1 MIYIIVMERSELCF
15 VKWSVFFFV
24 IPLKGVRF
32 RMEKITGIMKLDK
45 VFEIMRKA
53 FKGVYAAT
61 IALPSNTNGDI
72 FIIVRDQQIK
82 TLPEYQKLR
91 GRERYS
97 DSRSGCST
105 MAGWIESYEFVF
117 QSSLAIN
124 FESLKG
130 VSMPLALYNQ
140 INKQD
145 ISIYNTVSVDRY
157 ELRFNTK
164 AFSGDLLFE
173 KKFCKEDGVIF
184 KPEKKL
190 LGIDEKEDS
199 FIVQYSFQNIAE
211 YCGKDYIGDLL
222 KDSKYFGFSEEN
234 IPKEIAKMVEVII
247 PDSTAKAGEALY
259 VLDPVDGIM
268 TKRLVN
274 KKREVTETESVGFS
288 LSVDERRYE
297 EDFRTSTYTI
307 YEYGDK
313 AEIVEEELPEAVK
326 SNSDWIVLKNYLQL
340 KETGEF
346 DRLVLKAKEEAR
358 KEAKEKAEEFM
369 KTFI

>member
-1 MIYIIVMERSELCF
+1 
-15 VKWSVFFFV
+15 
-24 IPLKGVRF
+24 
-32 RMEKITGIMKLDK
+32 MEKITSGMSIDK
-45 VFEIMRKA
+45 VFEIMRKV
-53 FKGVYAAT
+53 FKGVYAIV
-61 IALPSNTNGDI
+61 IALPSDNGGDV
-72 FIIVRDQQIK
+72 FIIARDQQIK

-124 FESLKG
+124 FESFKG
-130 VSMPLALYNQ
+130 VSIPLALYNQ

-164 AFSGDLLFE
+164 AFSGDLVFE
-173 KKFCKEDGVIF
+173 KKFNKEDGVIF

-234 IPKEIAKMVEVII
+234 IPKEITKKVEIII

-259 VLDPVDGIM
+259 ILGLDGIM
-268 TKRLVN
+268 TKRLIN
-274 KKREVTETESVGFS
+274 KKREVTETVSAGFS
-288 LSVDERRYE
+288 LSADERRYE

-307 YEYGDK
+307 YEHGDK
-313 AEIVEEELPEAVK
+313 AEIAEEELPEAVK
-326 SNSDWIVLKNYLQL
+326 SNSDWIALKNYLQL

-369 KTFI
+369 KTLS